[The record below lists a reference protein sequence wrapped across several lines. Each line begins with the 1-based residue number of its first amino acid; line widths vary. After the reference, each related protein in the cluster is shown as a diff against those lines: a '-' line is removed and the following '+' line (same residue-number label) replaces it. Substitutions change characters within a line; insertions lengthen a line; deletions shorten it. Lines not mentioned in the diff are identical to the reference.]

1 MKNVKIVICG
11 LGTVGKEYI
20 ALLADRHSDIER
32 RYGLCCRIAAAV
44 DIGGAA
50 IAGDAGGLSAGEL
63 ITHLRG
69 GAAIE
74 SFRDCGRPGMTGHEA
89 MEVADGDILVEMTPT
104 NLDDGEPGTTHI
116 MTALKRG
123 MEVVSA
129 NKGPLVLFYREIHET
144 ARRHHCGVHM
154 SAATAAALPTLD
166 VGTVSLAGASI
177 RSIEGIL
184 NGTTNYIL
192 SRMTDDGC
200 RYDEALREAQK
211 LGIAETHPGYDVEGT
226 DTANKIILIANR
238 LLDGGFT
245 KSDVAVTGITGITPE
260 DIARAGEQDKV
271 IKLIGSAYRTNGTMK
286 LAVAPRSLDRGHPLV
301 SVNGPEKA
309 VTYTTDTMGDI
320 TVMGGKS
327 SPMGAAAAVLKDM
340 INACMKKDLPVH
352 HTDLL

>member
-11 LGTVGKEYI
+11 LGTVGKEFVS
-20 ALLADRHSDIER
+20 LLADRRRDVER
-32 RYGLCCRIAAAV
+32 RYDIRFDIAAAV

-50 IAGDAGGLSAGEL
+50 LASDGDGLPPDEL
-63 ITHLRG
+63 ITYLRE

-74 SFRDCGRPGMTGHEA
+74 SFSDCGRPGMTGKEA
-89 MEVADGDILVEMTPT
+89 LEAAGGDMLVEMTPT

-116 MTALKRG
+116 MTALERG
-123 MEVVSA
+123 MDVVSA
-129 NKGPLVLFYREIHET
+129 NKGPLVLFYREISET

-238 LLDGGFT
+238 LLDGSFT
-245 KSDVAVTGITGITPE
+245 KSDVAVTGITGITVG
-260 DIARAGEQDKV
+260 DIDQARHEGRT
-271 IKLIGSAYRTNGTMK
+271 IKLIGSAHRANGTMK
-286 LAVAPRSLDRGHPLV
+286 LAVAPRSLDRGHPLA

-320 TVMGGKS
+320 TVLGGKS
-327 SPMGAAAAVLKDM
+327 SPLGAAAAVLKDM
-340 INACMKKDLPVH
+340 INACMKKDSPGSRG
-352 HTDLL
+352 